1 MGNELRY
8 IYDDFEVKQGLYSP
22 GHHIPVLPSQEI
34 YNRRPDYIVVI
45 AWRYYEK
52 IISKHQDFIKHG
64 GKFIVPLPELKIIG
78 E

>member
-45 AWRYYEK
+45 HGDITKKLFLNIK
-52 IISKHQDFIKHG
+52 I
-64 GKFIVPLPELKIIG
+64 L
-78 E
+78 